1 MTVHRL
7 GLSLSNAYLV
17 DSDEPVLVDTGSP
30 DEFERLSQAIREHDV
45 AIEDL
50 SLVVLT
56 HGHADHAGTASR
68 LSTDYDIP
76 VAAHPRDDPLLQAGE
91 ATYHPQNIEA
101 GLIQRFLPNR
111 FDSVDYDIELH
122 DGYDLSSHGIPAE
135 VLETPGHTAGSIS
148 VLLEDKQAIVGDLV
162 MGGYFGG
169 AIWPTHAREHYFAD
183 APDRLPESQ
192 QRLREAGATTIHVG
206 HGGPL
211 SAAELP
217 V

>member
-7 GLSLSNAYLV
+7 SLSLSNAYLV
-17 DSDEPVLVDTGSP
+17 DDDEPVLIDTGSP
-30 DEFERLSQAIREHDV
+30 DEFKRLSRTLGEHDV

-50 SLVVLT
+50 SLIVLT

-68 LSTDYDIP
+68 LGTDYDIP
-76 VAAHPRDDPLLQAGE
+76 IAAHPRDDPLLQAGE

-101 GLIQRFLPNR
+101 RLIKRFLPKR
-111 FDSVDYDIELH
+111 FDSVEYDIELH
-122 DGYDLSSHGIPAE
+122 DGYDLSYHGIAAE

-148 VLLEDKQAIVGDLV
+148 VVLEDKQAIVGDLL

-183 APDRLPESQ
+183 APEHLPESQ
-192 QRLREAGATTIHVG
+192 QRLRETGATTVYVG

-217 V
+217 L